1 MSSRR
6 LLVLLLV
13 IIAVI
18 LLALGGFY
26 LYLTGAGGTSEED
39 VVVEDTGLIHVRTI
53 YTYADGIPIQRPVGI
68 GATEDGEFFVTLRDD
83 ATILRFDQDGDYL
96 GSWGERGVQPGQ
108 MLTPVGV
115 AADSLADHVY
125 VADRARLRMLA
136 YNQDGEFLWE
146 IPVLSPL
153 APDVG
158 PEGDLHVGT
167 FGPIAM
173 LSAEGEL
180 IDEVGTRGFA
190 EGQFDFP
197 RAVAVAEDGSVY
209 VADTNNARV
218 QHVEMSG
225 EVTASVVWVAGEP
238 PRFQDDPDT
247 LFGVPSGIT
256 LDERGRVVVLDGFRH
271 TIQVLDPDTGEV
283 VHDFGER
290 AGPNDG
296 SFNLPT
302 GIVHLYDDYFAVT
315 DSFNDRVQIIR
326 LITPDEDN
334 IFNRYPQLWWFL
346 PLLLLL
352 LVPFLGR
359 KRIFASEETLSRAVA
374 EGNARLLLAVY
385 KKLHVLP
392 EVATRFAD
400 VREGDVTVGEYLV
413 PVEPRDTDT
422 DDPETRLASAARRST
437 FQKILLARHRIVCA
451 DEAQCERLIGLGA
464 KTISYDDVLEE
475 YSLDGG
481 DENAQEAPVPEPP
494 TPTAGERTPDES
506 AGPEDGEA

>member
-6 LLVLLLV
+6 LLVVVLV
-13 IIAVI
+13 AIAFI

-26 LYLTGAGGTSEED
+26 LYLTGADGTTDED
-39 VVVEDTGLIHVRTI
+39 VIVEDTGLVHVRTI
-53 YTYADGIPIQRPVGI
+53 YTYGDGVPIERPVGI
-68 GATEDGEFFVTLRDD
+68 GATAEGEFYVTLRDS
-83 ATILRFDQDGDYL
+83 ANVLHFDPDGDYI
-96 GSWGERGVQPGQ
+96 GSWGDRGVQPGQ

-115 AADSLADHVY
+115 AADSLANHVY
-125 VADRARLRMLA
+125 VADRARLRMIA
-136 YNQDGEFLWE
+136 YNTDGEFLWE

-158 PEGDLHVGT
+158 PEGDLYVGT
-167 FGPIAM
+167 FGPIASM
-173 LSAEGEL
+173 TAEGEF

-197 RAVAVAEDGSVY
+197 RAIAVTEEGTVY

-218 QHVEMSG
+218 QYVEMSG
-225 EVTASVVWVAGEP
+225 DATASVIWSVGEP

-247 LFGVPSGIT
+247 AFGVPSGIT
-256 LDERGRVVVLDGFRH
+256 LDDRGRVVVLDGFRH

-290 AGPNDG
+290 AGPIDG
-296 SFNLPT
+296 TFNLPT
-302 GIVHLYDDYFAVT
+302 GIVHLYDDYFAIT
-315 DSFNDRVQIIR
+315 DTFNDRVQIVR
-326 LITPDEDN
+326 LITPDEDT
-334 IFNRYPQLWWFL
+334 IFNRYPQLWWLL

-352 LVPFLGR
+352 LLLPFLGR
-359 KRIFASEETLSRAVA
+359 KRIFASEETLTRAVA

-392 EVATRFAD
+392 ETAAAFAD

-413 PVEPRDTDT
+413 PVEPRDADT
-422 DDPETRLASAARRST
+422 EDAEARLASAARRSA
-437 FQKILLARHRIVCA
+437 FQKLLLARHRIVCA

-464 KTISYDDVLEE
+464 KAISFDEVLDE
-475 YSLDGG
+475 YSLEGDESPPDGPSPVPSPEASDVESTEDAPSGGG
-481 DENAQEAPVPEPP
+481 DDA
-494 TPTAGERTPDES
+494 
-506 AGPEDGEA
+506 